1 MVRSGWP
8 LRSQPGKSQP
18 ACRRPCGPRRVLAPC
33 PGRVATGDWS
43 SGRVPAGCGTAVELT
58 GLGFRRMAVMFA
70 SNRSSSKPGWWPRSR
85 SATLTPHA
93 PVAQHG
99 ESATLRTWRSQVRV
113 LSGAPGPSA
122 WPPRRWP
129 IADAQERHGHGFP
142 SVLVRHRRS
151 TWLTTRYSAVRVQL
165 VPPGASVLPQAASEW
180 HPPFLA
186 SLAGNVQ
193 PPFPPR

>member
-142 SVLVRHRRS
+142 RCLGQTPAVDVVDDQVLGGSGAAGAAWGQRLAPGGQRMAPTVP
-151 TWLTTRYSAVRVQL
+151 RV
-165 VPPGASVLPQAASEW
+165 PC
-180 HPPFLA
+180 
-186 SLAGNVQ
+186 
-193 PPFPPR
+193 R